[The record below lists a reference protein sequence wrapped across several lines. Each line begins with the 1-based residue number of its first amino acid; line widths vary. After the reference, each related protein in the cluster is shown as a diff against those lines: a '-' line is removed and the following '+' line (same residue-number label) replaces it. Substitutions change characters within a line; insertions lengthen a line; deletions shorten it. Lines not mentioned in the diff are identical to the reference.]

1 MILQNACSLLFHNT
15 GSFIPALFAKA
26 ALAADS
32 AITAAAPAVQ
42 TSPASQAALAAVDTA
57 TAAAATGPISGPI
70 FWAIVMTIAVG
81 NFLLRAVF
89 VFAMERIPLTDN
101 LKLIL
106 KYIPA
111 AVITALIA
119 PAFVLYQGS
128 ADFSSLTPL
137 LSWLDGKE
145 RLLAG
150 IAALAIA
157 LWKRSMILIIL
168 VGMAM
173 LWLLQW
179 GFA

>member
-1 MILQNACSLLFHNT
+1 MSLPNSAA
-15 GSFIPALFAKA
+15 SFLHEAWSFSSALFAETA
-26 ALAADS
+26 FAAD
-32 AITAAAPAVQ
+32 AVAAEPAGQ
-42 TSPASQAALAAVDTA
+42 TV
-57 TAAAATGPISGPI
+57 AAAAETVASTVTGPISGPV

-81 NFLLRAVF
+81 NFLLRSVF

-101 LKLIL
+101 LKLVL

-128 ADFSSLTPL
+128 ADFSALTPL

-168 VGMAM
+168 VGMGA

-179 GFA
+179 AAA